1 MTDTV
6 EHNMNSDGN
15 DDSSYIGTQFST
27 LLNTMSQLKNQ
38 IVIITNQLR
47 TLEKVVNKEV
57 KTYKKERTK
66 KKLKDIKK
74 PSGFAA
80 ASPISNDLCKFMG
93 KEIGTNIARTEVT
106 KFICSYIKE
115 KALTDDNNNKVI
127 KPDDK
132 LKDLLG
138 TDDNT
143 VLTYFNIQRFMNKH
157 FIKNTNQ
164 NNEK

>member
-1 MTDTV
+1 MSAV
-6 EHNMNSDGN
+6 EENNMNVEGN
-15 DDSSYIGTQFST
+15 ESNYIGTQFTS

-47 TLEKVVNKEV
+47 TLEKTVNKEV
-57 KTYKKERTK
+57 KTHKREIGK
-66 KKLKDIKK
+66 KKLKDIRK

-93 KEIGTNIARTEVT
+93 REIGTNIARTEVT

-115 KALTDDNNNKVI
+115 KSLTDDTNNKVI

-132 LKDLLG
+132 LKSLLG
-138 TDDNT
+138 TNDDT

-157 FIKNTNQ
+157 FIKNANQ
-164 NNEK
+164 PTEK